1 MNAVWL
7 VQSHPELFA
16 REWLA
21 KSEGPHSVFVVA
33 EAFRA
38 FPQRI
43 FDSAV
48 VKDAEV
54 LRLRSGLAMRTRY
67 FAQDGSVEK
76 VGSS

>member
-1 MNAVWL
+1 MLCGWSRVIL
-7 VQSHPELFA
+7 SHS
-16 REWLA
+16 LA
-21 KSEGPHSVFVVA
+21 NGWRSRRTPRSVYVIA

-54 LRLRSGLAMRTRY
+54 LRLRSGFAMRTRY
-67 FAQDGSVEK
+67 FAQDDSVEK
-76 VGSS
+76 ISSS

>member
-7 VQSHPELFA
+7 VQSHPEPFA

-21 KSEGPHSVFVVA
+21 KSKDPRSVYVIA

-67 FAQDGSVEK
+67 FAQDDSVEK
-76 VGSS
+76 ISSS